1 MQLVSI
7 WESSIPLCKDYA
19 LVSTKI
25 IPDNC
30 KITSAVPANRA
41 KLDKYDILNYRPVS
55 ILIFFSKI
63 YEKLIRNHLVFYFDN
78 YFSPFISAYGK
89 G

>member
-1 MQLVSI
+1 MQLVSF
-7 WESSIPLCKDYA
+7 WESSVPLCEDY
-19 LVSTKI
+19 I
-25 IPDNC
+25 IPDNA

-41 KLDKYDILNYRPVS
+41 KLDKYDVLNYRPVS

-63 YEKLIRNHLVFYFDN
+63 YEKLIRNQLVFYFDN
-78 YFSPFISAYGK
+78 YFSPFISTYRK